1 MISGLPAVASSFS
14 SIWKPRATSPYLRA
28 AATTED
34 ARAPSRETP
43 HAIRSCSS
51 GTYWP

>member
-1 MISGLPAVASSFS
+1 MTSGLPAAASSFA

-43 HAIRSCSS
+43 HASRSSSS
-51 GTYWP
+51 GTYLP